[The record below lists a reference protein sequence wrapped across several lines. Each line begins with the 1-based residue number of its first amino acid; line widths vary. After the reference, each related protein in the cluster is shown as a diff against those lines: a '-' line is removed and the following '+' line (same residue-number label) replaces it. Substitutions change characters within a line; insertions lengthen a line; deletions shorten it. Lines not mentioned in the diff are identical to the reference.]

1 MTSSSPSAA
10 RKWRDG
16 LDATQKSPRRGLF
29 QCSKKTGECLSAL
42 DLASLHA
49 VGADVSLANLALCVL
64 DGNLLHVRTEGTVGH
79 AVGVADATTS
89 RGGLTANFTNLGH
102 FNQLHLQYKI
112 GVTRLGHKSLSTIP
126 QRTKWIQ
133 ELFVD
138 NRPAIHGTKLRALC
152 PCAILL

>member
-1 MTSSSPSAA
+1 MPASCKRAT
-10 RKWRDG
+10 DG
-16 LDATQKSPRRGLF
+16 PDATQKSPRCGLF
-29 QCSKKTGECLSAL
+29 QCSEKTGECLSAL
-42 DLASLHA
+42 DLTSLHA
-49 VGADVSLANLALCVL
+49 VGADVSLANMALCVL

-126 QRTKWIQ
+126 QQTKWIQ

-138 NRPAIHGTKLRALC
+138 NRLTVHGTKLRALC
-152 PCAILL
+152 PCVILL